1 MSEKRA
7 ADLTDAQVQD
17 ILVQSMADAGY
28 DPAFV
33 YAFRKTGV
41 YVCEENESSLPK
53 SSLQA
58 FRCGGRRVLRV
69 GLRTGS
75 ITCSPSRHFTS
86 IEGVERLAVRVE
98 AGSMMATPE
107 Q

>member
-1 MSEKRA
+1 MPRRTSEKRG
-7 ADLTDAQVQD
+7 ADLTDTQVHA

-41 YVCEENESSLPK
+41 YVCEDNENRLSK
-53 SSLQA
+53 SSLKA
-58 FRCGGRRVLRV
+58 FDAAIDEYFASIGRQ
-69 GLRTGS
+69 T
-75 ITCSPSRHFTS
+75 
-86 IEGVERLAVRVE
+86 
-98 AGSMMATPE
+98 

>member
-1 MSEKRA
+1 MYGGSDFGRELVTRAHISREPCDILMAMPRRMSEKRGA
-7 ADLTDAQVQD
+7 GLSDAEVRA

-41 YVCEENESSLPK
+41 YVCDENENRLPENSLK
-53 SSLQA
+53 A
-58 FRCGGRRVLRV
+58 FDAALDEYFAAIGR
-69 GLRTGS
+69 
-75 ITCSPSRHFTS
+75 P
-86 IEGVERLAVRVE
+86 A
-98 AGSMMATPE
+98 

>member
-1 MSEKRA
+1 MSRRTSEERGA
-7 ADLTDAQVQD
+7 ELTDAEVTA

-41 YVCEENESSLPK
+41 YVCEENENRLPK
-53 SSLQA
+53 NSLLA
-58 FRCGGRRVLRV
+58 FDAALEEYFASV
-69 GLRTGS
+69 
-75 ITCSPSRHFTS
+75 
-86 IEGVERLAVRVE
+86 
-98 AGSMMATPE
+98 AGPT

>member
-1 MSEKRA
+1 MAMPRRTSKSG
-7 ADLTDAQVQD
+7 ADLTNDQVQA

-41 YVCEENESSLPK
+41 YVCDENENRLPESSLK
-53 SSLQA
+53 A
-58 FRCGGRRVLRV
+58 FDAAVDEYLASIGG
-69 GLRTGS
+69 
-75 ITCSPSRHFTS
+75 P
-86 IEGVERLAVRVE
+86 A
-98 AGSMMATPE
+98 